1 MDLDPN
7 VSAQQ
12 VCFHSRSGTGQLD
25 CEVHTPTMVDQYWHV
40 SQFGYVAGS
49 RAHEDLKGIASLQ
62 FGRKWAILGRKSVW
76 YVALG
81 PSIPICLFVE
91 TRYSAQIW

>member
-12 VCFHSRSGTGQLD
+12 VCLHSSSGTGQQD
-25 CEVHTPTMVDQYWHV
+25 CEVHTPTMVHQYWHV
-40 SQFGYVAGS
+40 SRYDYVAGS
-49 RAHEDLKGIASLQ
+49 RAHEDLERMASLQ
-62 FGRKWAILGRKSVW
+62 FWMKWAILVRKSVW

-81 PSIPICLFVE
+81 TSIPTRLFVV
-91 TRYSAQIW
+91 TLYSAQIW